1 MGRLRSTTPKSAN
14 RRSFLVATAGTALA
28 CAIRPR
34 VARATGGLDIGDD
47 GAALHQVRVL
57 LSTGGYATPQT
68 IDAWHFAWRG
78 RTFRGTYRTVT
89 LPDGRNALV
98 NTLPLD
104 AYLYGVLSKE
114 VGASWASSAQQAQAI
129 VARTY
134 ALLKLRPEKPYD
146 VTPGDADQNY
156 GGIESETVE
165 GRAAVDA
172 TAGVIVTYAGLPAHV
187 AYSSCCGGRTA
198 DAGDVWDTPY
208 PYLRSI
214 VDTNCAGTPDY
225 AWQADVPLAVVE
237 GALGKQLTSCG
248 TVHSVALRA
257 DDATS
262 RPRAIAFVGKSST
275 FEAPVAQFR
284 ASVSPTLVRST
295 YIRNAVLARDGNA
308 LSLAGTGRGHGVG
321 LCQWGTRVLGESG
334 MTAENIVSFYFPGI
348 AFGRG

>member
-1 MGRLRSTTPKSAN
+1 MVCG
-14 RRSFLVATAGTALA
+14 G
-28 CAIRPR
+28 RPR
-34 VARATGGLDIGDD
+34 IARATGGLDVGDEV
-47 GAALHQVRVL
+47 AVQHQVRVL

-68 IDAWHFAWRG
+68 LDAWHFAWNG
-78 RTFRGTYRTVT
+78 RTYRGTYATV
-89 LPDGRNALV
+89 PFADGRNALV

-114 VGASWASSAQQAQAI
+114 VSAAWAPGAQQAQAI

-134 ALLKLRPEKPYD
+134 ALLKLRPEKAYD

-172 TAGVIVTYAGLPAHV
+172 TAGVIVTYDGLPARV

-214 VDTNCAGTPDY
+214 VDPNCANTPDY
-225 AWQADVPLAVVE
+225 AWRADVPLTLVE
-237 GALGKQLTSCG
+237 GALGKQLASCG
-248 TVHSVALRA
+248 AVRSVSLHA
-257 DDATS
+257 DDPAA
-262 RPRAIAFVGKSST
+262 RPRTIEFVGKSST
-275 FEAPVAQFR
+275 LETPVAQFR
-284 ASVSPTLVRST
+284 TAVSPTLVRST
-295 YIRNAVLARDGNA
+295 YIRDAA
-308 LSLAGTGRGHGVG
+308 LGSQGRSISLSGTGRGHGVG
-321 LCQWGTRVLGESG
+321 LCQWGTRMLGQSG
-334 MTAENIVSFYFPGI
+334 MNAENIVAFYFPGI